1 MTMPPHPEAR
11 GDDSRF
17 AILFNHLTDA
27 VFIHDFEG
35 HFLEVN
41 DTACQRLGYSRD
53 ELLRMSPADID
64 DPDSRAL
71 IGERVATL
79 RKEGR
84 LLFEAVHC
92 SRSGEQ
98 IAVEIHSQV
107 IPFDG
112 REVILSVVRD
122 IRRRKALEAAM
133 AEAEAA
139 LRALLDALPESAL
152 LLDEHG
158 KVKALNSVAAARF
171 GLSPEAML
179 GQDFFREGLQNLPAR
194 LPGWDNSDMKQ
205 MSLEAPMY
213 TGFELRAKRTRKR
226 AFLEQMDRVVPWAEL
241 VALIEPYA
249 PKAGPK
255 GGRPPFAVEKLLRI
269 HFLQQW
275 FGLSD
280 PAVEEALY
288 DTPLLASF
296 VGLDLGVDVVPDEST
311 ILRFRHLLEQHGL
324 SQRILET
331 VNRILTE
338 RGLMLKSGTIVDA
351 TLIAAPSSTKNARRE
366 RDPEMHQTKKGNQW
380 YFGMK
385 AHVGVDAE
393 TGLVHTVVATAAN
406 VSDVTQAHRL
416 LHGQET
422 DVFADAGYQGVDKR
436 AENQGKQVAW
446 HVAMR
451 PGKRRALD
459 KRTFLGQVMDAL
471 ERTKA
476 RIRAKGEHPF
486 RVLKCQFGYRKTPYR
501 GLAKNGAQ
509 LNVLFALVN
518 LWLARK
524 ALLAATG

>member
-1 MTMPPHPEAR
+1 M
-11 GDDSRF
+11 
-17 AILFNHLTDA
+17 HL
-27 VFIHDFEG
+27 
-35 HFLEVN
+35 
-41 DTACQRLGYSRD
+41 RLHKN
-53 ELLRMSPADID
+53 
-64 DPDSRAL
+64 
-71 IGERVATL
+71 ATTT
-79 RKEGR
+79 
-84 LLFEAVHC
+84 
-92 SRSGEQ
+92 
-98 IAVEIHSQV
+98 
-107 IPFDG
+107 P
-112 REVILSVVRD
+112 
-122 IRRRKALEAAM
+122 
-133 AEAEAA
+133 
-139 LRALLDALPESAL
+139 
-152 LLDEHG
+152 
-158 KVKALNSVAAARF
+158 
-171 GLSPEAML
+171 
-179 GQDFFREGLQNLPAR
+179 REGLQNLPTR

-205 MSLEAPMY
+205 MSLDATMY
-213 TGFELRAKRTRKR
+213 TGFELRTKRTRKR
-226 AFLEQMDRVVPWAEL
+226 EFLEQMERVVPWKEL

-288 DTPLLASF
+288 DTPLLARF

-311 ILRFRHLLEQHGL
+311 ILRFDESVAFCESSAFRHLLEQHGL
-324 SQRILET
+324 SARILET

-351 TLIAAPSSTKNARRE
+351 TLIAAPSSTKNASGQ

-385 AHVGVDAE
+385 AHVGVDAAS
-393 TGLVHTVVATAAN
+393 GLVHTVVATAAN
-406 VSDVTQAHRL
+406 VADVTQAHRL

-459 KRTFLGQVMDAL
+459 KSTFLGQVMDAL

-486 RVLKCQFGYRKTPYR
+486 RVLKCQFGYCKTPYR